1 MFDINLIEERVRRS
15 ICMIIDD
22 ATLNVLYNHLLINCT
37 KHNTYLDICIYPT
50 EFYNMP
56 DWDLNSEIISQSS
69 SWTPNSQ
76 KANVNADP
84 SSYVTVAQY
93 KYCPSLKVKQGESK
107 WQKFPRRRIHT
118 EFTMSKSQLFR
129 NHCIKH
135 MYLASL
141 SET

>member
-56 DWDLNSEIISQSS
+56 DWDLNSKIISQSS

-76 KANVNADP
+76 KANVKADP

-107 WQKFPRRRIHT
+107 WQKFPRRRIHR
-118 EFTMSKSQLFR
+118 ELQCLKVNVYVNIS
-129 NHCIKH
+129 
-135 MYLASL
+135 
-141 SET
+141 

>member
-1 MFDINLIEERVRRS
+1 
-15 ICMIIDD
+15 
-22 ATLNVLYNHLLINCT
+22 
-37 KHNTYLDICIYPT
+37 
-50 EFYNMP
+50 MP

-107 WQKFPRRRIHT
+107 WQKFPRRRIHRELQCLKVNVYVT
-118 EFTMSKSQLFR
+118 FHKTHIFSSV
-129 NHCIKH
+129 
-135 MYLASL
+135 
-141 SET
+141 SETENDETEMRRWPVKII

>member
-56 DWDLNSEIISQSS
+56 DWDLDSEIISQTLIIVPGLK
-69 SWTPNSQ
+69 TPKRQ
-76 KANVNADP
+76 M
-84 SSYVTVAQY
+84 
-93 KYCPSLKVKQGESK
+93 LKLTL
-107 WQKFPRRRIHT
+107 PL
-118 EFTMSKSQLFR
+118 M
-129 NHCIKH
+129 
-135 MYLASL
+135 
-141 SET
+141 